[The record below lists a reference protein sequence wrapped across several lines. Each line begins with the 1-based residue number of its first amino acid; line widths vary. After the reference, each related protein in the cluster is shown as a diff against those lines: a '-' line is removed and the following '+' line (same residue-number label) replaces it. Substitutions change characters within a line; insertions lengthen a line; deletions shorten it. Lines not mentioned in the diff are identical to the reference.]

1 MVSIPV
7 ELHSTVREHDIHFH
21 QIHTK
26 CGSRIRL
33 QKWCPVDKE
42 VVPPDE
48 IARGFEVSKNQYVFI
63 DDEDLDALPVPTM
76 HTISVDAF
84 VDINEVDP
92 MFFDQSYYLEPA
104 ALGKK
109 PYALLQRALEDKGLA
124 AIGKVALRQKES
136 LALIR
141 VAEDRLVMETL
152 FYPDEIKGIEHAGNA
167 AKVDERELKMAE
179 SLVDLMTEKFDPEKY
194 KDEYREALMERIEA
208 KSEGK
213 EVREAPEVKET
224 EVIDLFEAL
233 KRSVESAKKSPA
245 KLKKAS

>member
-48 IARGFEVSKNQYVFI
+48 IARGYEITKNSYVTFG
-63 DDEDLDALPVPTM
+63 DEDLDDLPVPTL
-76 HTISVDAF
+76 HTFTVDAF
-84 VDINEVDP
+84 VELAEVDP
-92 MFFDQSYYLEPA
+92 MYFDQSYYLEPA

-109 PYALLQRALEDKGLA
+109 PYALLQRTLEDKGLA
-124 AIGKVALRQKES
+124 AMGKVALRMKES

-141 VAEDRLVMETL
+141 VAEDRMVMETL
-152 FYPDEIKGIEHAGNA
+152 FYPDEIKAMEHTGGAT
-167 AKVDERELKMAE
+167 KVEDRELKMAE
-179 SLVDLMTEKFDPEKY
+179 SLVDLMTEKFDPSKY
-194 KDEYREALMERIEA
+194 KDEYRDALMERIEA
-208 KSEGK
+208 KANGQ

-233 KRSVESAKKSPA
+233 KRSVESVKKPPRGM
-245 KLKKAS
+245 KEAS